1 MVINKHMDENLSKLI
16 KFSRVNYKQQCL
28 KRLKNANFKHKINFL
43 SKNIKIAKNYSK
55 NHHNHSN
62 NHHHNSSC
70 NDECFH
76 QTHQKSQVILNKP
89 LNLKLLG
96 GTGGPKRKDCQNNL
110 KKKETD
116 ENENSTS
123 QDNHDHIDN
132 HHNQDPNDLSDN
144 GYETLESDEI
154 SLIEFD
160 NPD

>member
-1 MVINKHMDENLSKLI
+1 MDENLSKLI

-43 SKNIKIAKNYSK
+43 SKNIKITKNNST

-62 NHHHNSSC
+62 NHHHHYNSSC

-76 QTHQKSQVILNKP
+76 QTHQNSQVIPNKT

-96 GTGGPKRKDCQNNL
+96 GTGGPKRNDRQNNF

-116 ENENSTS
+116 NNKNSTS
-123 QDNHDHIDN
+123 QDNHDHIEN
-132 HHNQDPNDLSDN
+132 PHTQDPNDLSDN